1 MKKFISVILTLV
13 MMLSLVTIVQAAEIP
28 ISEAYI
34 GNNNIHI
41 LTSSGYVYVSE
52 KDVTTQNKEFVV
64 NDIKKID
71 GNFFIKNNGDL
82 YTYTV
87 NYNGEK
93 EEKILTGLNAK
104 DIINTFGCYYVT
116 IEEGYRQS
124 ASADIIT
131 YIDVDNNLKF
141 YIYDGKNNTS
151 ILVDT
156 DVKEVLGK
164 NSTGLEYVLLVH
176 KQNGEVYYYKNTKP
190 ERDEHNGFH
199 EMSSDIIKK
208 FSKTFIASDISDISY
223 GSYDSEYCLLK
234 NNGELLSYEY
244 DRYGNDKG
252 TINVCNT
259 NINTSFGIITYSR
272 GNSVP
277 EVACIDNSGTMYS
290 YHLGAASKYETGR
303 TIKDFAFNIENSHN
317 KFIYIDGNGLLY
329 QTKMAGGTYKS
340 ENTFCLS
347 NDIKF
352 KKLYHNGAF
361 AMSENNELYAIGY
374 NSTNGYKQIPDTLY
388 KLNNVL
394 EPIEI
399 YNVNGD
405 TLKHRSVLIID
416 KAGNC
421 WGIPND
427 SYANFLTSYCEK
439 KIKIL
444 FEDSEIKLTQKIQN
458 KNGRTMY
465 PFREC
470 LESMGVSVIWN
481 QENQIAIGE
490 MPGIKIEFPIGK
502 SEYWINGQKHTM
514 DVPSYID
521 NSIGRTYIPIRY
533 AAECLGFTVDW
544 IPGDIENTIS
554 IHK

>member
-1 MKKFISVILTLV
+1 MKKYVSFFLIFIFLMSFT
-13 MMLSLVTIVQAAEIP
+13 TAFAAEIP

-41 LTSSGYVYVSE
+41 LTSSGDVYVSE
-52 KDVTTQNKEFVV
+52 KDVTTQNKEFIV
-64 NDIKKID
+64 NNIKKID
-71 GNFFIKNNGDL
+71 GNFFIKNNGDV
-82 YTYTV
+82 YTYNI
-87 NYNGEK
+87 NYTGEK

-104 DIINTFGCYYVT
+104 DIVNTFGCYYVT
-116 IEEGYRQS
+116 IEDGYRQS

-141 YIYDGKNNTS
+141 YIYDGKNSTS

-176 KQNGEVYYYKNTKP
+176 KQNGEVYYYKNTKS
-190 ERDEHNGFH
+190 ERDEHNGFQ

-208 FSKTFIASDISDISY
+208 FSKTFIASDISDISC
-223 GSYDSEYCLLK
+223 GSFDSEYCLLK
-234 NNGELLSYEY
+234 NNGELLSYKY

-259 NINTSFGIITYSR
+259 NINTSFGIITYNR
-272 GNSVP
+272 GSSVP

-290 YHLGAASKYETGR
+290 YHLGSASKYETGR

-388 KLNNVL
+388 KLNNVS

-421 WGIPND
+421 WGIPNG
-427 SYANFLTSYCEK
+427 SYTNFLTSYCQK
-439 KIKIL
+439 KIKVL

-470 LESMGVSVIWN
+470 LENMGVSVIWD

-490 MPGIKIEFPIGK
+490 IPGVKIEFPIGQ
-502 SEYWINGQKHTM
+502 SEYWVNGQKHTM

-533 AAECLGFTVDW
+533 AAEGLGFTVDW
-544 IPGDIENTIS
+544 IEGTTENTIK
-554 IHK
+554 IYK